1 MSLKEDNQKRI
12 SREITS
18 RARFVRTPPDKI
30 RYLVKMIKGK
40 EANRA
45 ISLLEFSRKEAR
57 KPLILVL
64 KNALSVAKDLP
75 SRQAGKNIDE
85 PIYIKTI
92 IVDEGPKLK
101 RRRIIHRGRATSILK
116 RQSHITVVLSEQ
128 PKSKIKS
135 QKSKSMLT
143 KSQKLIQ
150 KYEK

>member
-1 MSLKEDNQKRI
+1 MPTKKINQKEI
-12 SREITS
+12 SREIIS

-40 EANRA
+40 EVNRA
-45 ISLLEFSRKEAR
+45 ISLLGFSPNEAR
-57 KPLILVL
+57 KPLMLVL
-64 KNALSVAKDLP
+64 KNAISIAKDLP

-128 PKSKIKS
+128 PKSKVKS
-135 QKSKSMLT
+135 QKI
-143 KSQKLIQ
+143 IQ

>member
-1 MSLKEDNQKRI
+1 MPLKENNQKRI

-18 RARFVRTPPDKI
+18 RARFVRTAPDKI

-45 ISLLEFSRKEAR
+45 ISLLEFSPKEAR

-64 KNALSVAKDLP
+64 KNALSIAKDLP
-75 SRQAGKNIDE
+75 GRQAGKNIDE

-116 RQSHITVVLSEQ
+116 RQSHVTVVLSEQ
-128 PKSKIKS
+128 PKSK
-135 QKSKSMLT
+135 SMLT
-143 KSQKLIQ
+143 KSQKSMS
-150 KYEK
+150 KGKN

>member
-1 MSLKEDNQKRI
+1 MPLKENNQKRT

-30 RYLVKMIKGK
+30 RYLVKMVKGK

-45 ISLLEFSRKEAR
+45 ISLLEFSPKVAR

-64 KNALSVAKDLP
+64 KNGLSIAKD
-75 SRQAGKNIDE
+75 KNIDE

-92 IVDEGPKLK
+92 IVDEGAKLK

-116 RQSHITVVLSEQ
+116 RQSHITVVLTNQ
-128 PKSKIKS
+128 PSVKLK
-135 QKSKSMLT
+135 T
-143 KSQKLIQ
+143 KKV
-150 KYEK
+150 KENAK